1 MEEVRKKLK
10 AFNEHYGH
18 QLALAKPGATSA
30 AKKKEVGVTNRTLCQ
45 PVFSAGD
52 EPVDPLKVVTVK
64 EAMSQVEFEKGKEQQ
79 GCFLVSMFAPRSRSS
94 CLATG
99 NQQLEVHIL
108 KESFQVWIVNG
119 GDEAIQSDA
128 CELFG
133 FNVGQFSDKSLGRA
147 WWVLKFR
154 ANSSWRCCAG
164 RRGQGHPIPAGVGYC
179 PHGPRHSGERQDVAM
194 FRRHLRARGAED
206 GDYRDQSPRPRC
218 IAEN

>member
-108 KESFQVWIVNG
+108 KESFEVWIVNG

-154 ANSSWRCCAG
+154 ANSSE
-164 RRGQGHPIPAGVGYC
+164 V
-179 PHGPRHSGERQDVAM
+179 
-194 FRRHLRARGAED
+194 LRGAPW
-206 GDYRDQSPRPRC
+206 PRPSHSCWSRILPSWSTSFRGAPRRC
-218 IAEN
+218 DVSQTSARTRRRRWGLPRSVS

>member
-1 MEEVRKKLK
+1 M
-10 AFNEHYGH
+10 
-18 QLALAKPGATSA
+18 
-30 AKKKEVGVTNRTLCQ
+30 
-45 PVFSAGD
+45 
-52 EPVDPLKVVTVK
+52 
-64 EAMSQVEFEKGKEQQ
+64 
-79 GCFLVSMFAPRSRSS
+79 
-94 CLATG
+94 
-99 NQQLEVHIL
+99 
-108 KESFQVWIVNG
+108 WIVNG

-154 ANSSWRCCAG
+154 ANSSEVL
-164 RRGQGHPIPAGVGYC
+164 RGAPWPRPSHSCWSRILPS
-179 PHGPRHSGERQDVAM
+179 GPRHSGERQDVAM